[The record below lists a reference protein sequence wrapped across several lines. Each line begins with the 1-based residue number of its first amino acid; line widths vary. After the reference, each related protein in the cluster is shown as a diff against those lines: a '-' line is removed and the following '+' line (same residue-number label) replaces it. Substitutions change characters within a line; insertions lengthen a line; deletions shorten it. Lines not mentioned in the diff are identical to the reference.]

1 MSKIGVFDSGVGGQA
16 FVNAI
21 TAAMPGAEITYK
33 TDKKNLPYGTK
44 TKAQLHA
51 LVLPILESMI
61 DEGCEVIVIAC
72 NTVTTIL
79 IEDLRREL
87 KVPLIGV
94 EPMVKVAAQETKTNV
109 IAVCAT
115 PATLASDRYKWLK
128 HTYASNLTV
137 LEPDCSQWASMIE
150 DNQINEASIEKLIN
164 DVCKKDSDVVVLG
177 CTHYHW
183 IQDLII
189 RATKGRAMVIQ
200 PEEPVV
206 RQLQLVLGQAQ

>member
-21 TAAMPGAEITYK
+21 TAAIPDAEVIYK

-44 TKAQLHA
+44 SKEQLHS
-51 LVLPILESMI
+51 LVSPILESMV
-61 DEGCEVIVIAC
+61 DAGCEVIVIAC

-87 KVPLIGV
+87 KVSLIGV
-94 EPMVKVAAQETKTNV
+94 EPMVKVAAQATKTNV

-115 PATLASDRYKWLK
+115 PATLASERYKWLK
-128 HTYASNLTV
+128 QTYASNLTV
-137 LEPDCSQWASMIE
+137 LEPDCSHWVSMIE

-189 RATKGRAMVIQ
+189 RATKGRATVIQ

-206 RQLQLVLGQAQ
+206 RQLQLVLGQDR

>member
-1 MSKIGVFDSGVGGQA
+1 M
-16 FVNAI
+16 
-21 TAAMPGAEITYK
+21 
-33 TDKKNLPYGTK
+33 
-44 TKAQLHA
+44 
-51 LVLPILESMI
+51 
-61 DEGCEVIVIAC
+61 
-72 NTVTTIL
+72 
-79 IEDLRREL
+79 
-87 KVPLIGV
+87 
-94 EPMVKVAAQETKTNV
+94 

-206 RQLQLVLGQAQ
+206 RQLQLVLGQAR